1 MTAQEE
7 MTAQHQTL
15 KGPSPVIGEP
25 APDFVLA
32 NQFGEPVALSALRGR
47 NVVVVFYPFAF
58 SGICTGEMCQL
69 RDNLAEFATANA
81 RVLAVSV
88 DSKYTLR
95 AYAEAEGLDFD
106 LLADFWPHGE
116 VARRYGIFNA
126 ERGMAGRATFV
137 IDADGVLRASFG
149 TAMGQ
154 ARPLE
159 RYRQALAELGSRGG

>member
-1 MTAQEE
+1 MTAPTEA
-7 MTAQHQTL
+7 TATAEPAGL
-15 KGPSPVIGEP
+15 PEIGQP

-32 NQFGEPVALSALRGR
+32 NQFGEPVALSGLRGA

-69 RDNLAEFATANA
+69 RDNLAEFSSANA

-95 AYAEAEGLDFD
+95 AYAEAEKLEFD

-116 VARRYGIFNA
+116 VARRYGVFNE
-126 ERGMAGRATFV
+126 ERGMAGRGTFV
-137 IDADGVLRASFG
+137 IDADGVLRAVF
-149 TAMGQ
+149 TTPVGQ
-154 ARPLE
+154 ARELA
-159 RYRQALAELGSRGG
+159 RYFDALAELSSGA